1 MELELQ
7 LWKCNYVI
15 PLLFIAHFPTYSPER
30 ELPQH
35 MRGRCFAPLSLADL
49 RLNKYLPAYYYL
61 LLATPAR
68 TMLCYAVLS
77 GVALP
82 DRSDAGM
89 SHGRSAAEPR

>member
-1 MELELQ
+1 MSHELAVSQQEML
-7 LWKCNYVI
+7 
-15 PLLFIAHFPTYSPER
+15 
-30 ELPQH
+30 
-35 MRGRCFAPLSLADL
+35 RGTLLADAK
-49 RLNKYLPAYYYL
+49 LNKYLPAYYYV

-68 TMLCYAVLS
+68 TMLCYAVMS